1 MKSMTG
7 YGRGEFENKDIRIVV
22 ELKSVNG
29 KALRVRY
36 GLPRVFYSLINDVKS
51 EIEEVVKKGELDVSV
66 SYHLSPS
73 FRVSYRVN
81 YGQALELIKALSRIS
96 SLSGKEISLSGRDLL
111 SIPEIFVKEELN
123 GEEFKEALFSALRD
137 ALIKLDEARRSE
149 GEKLKLFFAERL
161 KEIEELL
168 REIEKESL
176 KLKELLFKKLTEK
189 AKELLSS
196 LNVDEEFTKRVELE
210 VAILAAKQDVS
221 EELSRLWAHLKRFKE
236 LMEVEDEPIGKSLDF
251 LCQEMH
257 REINT
262 LGNKLREVD
271 ITDFVVKVKSEI
283 AKIKEQVQ
291 NVE

>member
-22 ELKSVNG
+22 EIKSVNG

-36 GLPRVFYSLINDVKS
+36 GLPRIFYPLINDVKR
-51 EIEEVVKKGELDVSV
+51 EIESVVKRGELDVSV
-66 SYHLSPS
+66 SYHFSPS
-73 FRVSYRVN
+73 FRVPYRVN
-81 YGQALELIKALSRIS
+81 YGEALELIKALSRIS

-123 GEEFKEALFSALRD
+123 GEEFKGALLSALRD

-149 GEKLKLFFAERL
+149 GEKLKLFFAQRL

-168 REIEKESL
+168 KEIEKESL
-176 KLKELLFKKLTEK
+176 KVKELLFKRLTEK

-196 LNVDEEFTKRVELE
+196 LNVDEEFTRRVELE
-210 VAILAAKQDVS
+210 VAILAAKHDVS

-257 REINT
+257 REVNT

-271 ITDFVVKVKSEI
+271 VTDLVVKVKGEI